1 MASDFEKPDKI
12 HTLYKDEIESKM
24 WPLPVGELLFL
35 GRKTAPKLFNMRIRT
50 IGDLAKTDKEFLIKK
65 FGKFGKQMW
74 EFANGIEESE
84 VINTPWKPKGIGMS
98 TTMPVDVAKL
108 EKLEEVLSNLVDQV
122 CYRLRKQKMKGS
134 VVNVGLRTK
143 DFVNFS
149 HQEKLMGKT
158 DSSKEIY
165 SVAKKL
171 LKEMYTP
178 GTYIR
183 LIGVRIDKLE
193 SNDEGQISIFEMQE
207 DEKQSKLDNAI
218 DSIKERFGFKKIYR
232 GAYEQKK
239 NS

>member
-1 MASDFEKPDKI
+1 
-12 HTLYKDEIESKM
+12 
-24 WPLPVGELLFL
+24 
-35 GRKTAPKLFNMRIRT
+35 
-50 IGDLAKTDKEFLIKK
+50 
-65 FGKFGKQMW
+65 MW

-149 HQEKLMGKT
+149 QQEKLMGKT

-207 DEKQSKLDNAI
+207 DERQSKI
-218 DSIKERFGFKKIYR
+218 DSVIDNIKEKYGFKKISKGNNMNINVER
-232 GAYEQKK
+232 K
-239 NS
+239 NNFK